1 MGPRGLLV
9 DMSPELGRLLKMA
22 LAADGHDELADLV
35 DGLEAHEP
43 CSCGDAFGTSFYTGP
58 RPRAGWGPDHVNL
71 VYDFDPGMIVL
82 DVVEGAIRFV
92 EVLDRP
98 DLGWLP

>member
-35 DGLEAHEP
+35 DGLDAHKP
-43 CSCGDAFGTSFYTGP
+43 
-58 RPRAGWGPDHVNL
+58 
-71 VYDFDPGMIVL
+71 
-82 DVVEGAIRFV
+82 
-92 EVLDRP
+92 
-98 DLGWLP
+98 